1 MINCYPLERH
11 EDKIR
16 CYCYCIDASAITVC
30 LFKIEFEFF
39 FLQLLVDFSKQLHV
53 VVETLSR
60 SNRTLHIYIKAEKK
74 KHCSKDSYAGTF
86 KPNLRETNKCKSK
99 IYCSLDSNQPSGMG
113 FMINWFIDWSH
124 SSLLQHV
131 VL

>member
-74 KHCSKDSYAGTF
+74 KNTAQRTLMLGPS
-86 KPNLRETNKCKSK
+86 NLT
-99 IYCSLDSNQPSGMG
+99 
-113 FMINWFIDWSH
+113 
-124 SSLLQHV
+124 
-131 VL
+131 